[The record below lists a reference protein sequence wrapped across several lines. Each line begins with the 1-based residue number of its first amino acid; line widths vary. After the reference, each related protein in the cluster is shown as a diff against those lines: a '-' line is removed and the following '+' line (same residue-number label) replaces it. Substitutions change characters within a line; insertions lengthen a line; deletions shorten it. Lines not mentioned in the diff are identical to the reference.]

1 MKPIRLQAFQ
11 GAVPRRT
18 RRQIGDIQAQSVSN
32 FRLTSGRLDPL
43 YAPKSLL
50 ATVPAGDLKSIY
62 RLYDSAGTSYWMA
75 WLNDV
80 DLVRGPVAGD
90 TSFRFYFSSSAFEPR
105 VSNLA
110 MATAAAAPYPNTWF
124 VLGVF
129 APTTKPTATPT
140 GGSGTLETR
149 TYCYTFVTPW
159 GEESAPSPAATLVSG
174 YPSATW
180 SLTCPDVAPAN
191 TYAVSAVSWSG
202 GVLTFTA
209 GSTFGLR
216 AGEYVTLSG
225 LAPASLNVSMKVLAV
240 TDATHFTV
248 SLAANPGTITD
259 GVGTATRDAPHN
271 TAGMTKRL
279 YRSVTTATDTQ
290 FYFTKEVPVATTAIT
305 DDVGAAIGEPLPTTG
320 WAMPPTDLQGMK
332 MLPCGSIV
340 GFRGNGNEICFS
352 EPLSPYA
359 WPASYRITTDYPLVG
374 LGVFGTS
381 FVACTTGT
389 PYLVTG
395 TAPEVMSSTKVDQQW
410 PCLAKRSIVE
420 MGYGITWATAFGLAH
435 IGLDGTDLITE
446 AFYTEREW
454 RAINPASLISAYY
467 SGRYYGAYQVDSQ
480 TYGILILDG
489 KNAEAVV
496 TFAELKPSAMWTD
509 PATGRMYLAMDGDIK
524 EWDADVSSRLS
535 GQWWSK
541 EFVAATPFNMGA
553 ARVEGGFFGTAA
565 EEAAYAAL
573 VDTQHSANAAVI
585 GDLSYGAGSVDGSGC
600 NAYGFNDSEVVPD
613 SLVGD
618 GALRAI
624 TFELYADGE
633 LKFSKSVSSDTTFR
647 LPAGVKYDNFSVRV
661 LGNVP
666 IDAVVIGETA
676 TSLAEA

>member
-18 RRQIGDIQAQSVSN
+18 RRQLGDIQAQAISN
-32 FRLTSGRLDPL
+32 FRMTSGRLDPL
-43 YAPKSLL
+43 YSPKSLQ
-50 ATVPAGDLKSIY
+50 ATVPAGDLKSLY
-62 RLYDSAGTSYWMA
+62 RLYDSAGASYWLA
-75 WLNDV
+75 WLDDTDV
-80 DLVRGPVAGD
+80 VRGPVAGD
-90 TSFRFYFSSSAFEPR
+90 SSFRFYYSSEAFEPR
-105 VSNLA
+105 ASNLA
-110 MATAAAAPYPNTWF
+110 MATSAAAPYPNTWF

-129 APTTKPTATPT
+129 APTTKPTAAPT

-174 YPSATW
+174 YPNATW
-180 SLTCPDVAPAN
+180 AITCPDVAPAN
-191 TYAVSAVSWSG
+191 TYTVTAVAWVG
-202 GVLTFTA
+202 GVLTFTVT
-209 GSTFGLR
+209 STFGLR
-216 AGEYVTLSG
+216 AGERVTPAG
-225 LAPASLNVSMKVLAV
+225 LAPAVLNTSMKVLAV

-248 SLAANPGTITD
+248 AMAANPGTITD
-259 GVGTATRDAPHN
+259 GAGTVTRDAPHN

-279 YRSVTTATDTQ
+279 YRSVTTAADTQ
-290 FYFTKEVPVATTAIT
+290 FYFAKEVAVATTAIT

-340 GFRGNGNEICFS
+340 GFRGNEICFS
-352 EPLSPYA
+352 EPLSPCA
-359 WPASYRITTDYPLVG
+359 WPTSYRITTDYPLVG

-389 PYLVTG
+389 PYLITG
-395 TAPEVMSSTKVDQQW
+395 LAPESMSPTKVDQQW
-410 PCLAKRSIVE
+410 PCLSKRSIVE
-420 MGYGITWATAFGLAH
+420 MGYGTTWATAFGLAH

-480 TYGILILDG
+480 TYGILVLDG

-496 TFAELKPSAMWTD
+496 SFAQLKPTALWTD
-509 PATGRMYLAMDGDIK
+509 PATGRLYLAMDGDIK
-524 EWDADVSSRLS
+524 EWDADQSTRLS
-535 GQWWSK
+535 GAWWSK

-553 ARVEGGFFGTAA
+553 ARVEGEFFGTAT

-573 VDTQHSANAAVI
+573 VEAQHDANDLVIAVTTA
-585 GDLSYGAGSVDGSGC
+585 GAGSINGSGC

-618 GALRAI
+618 GALRAV
-624 TFELYADGE
+624 TFELYASGE
-633 LKFSKSVSSDTTFR
+633 LVFSKTVSRDATFR
-647 LPAGVKYDNFSVRV
+647 LPAGKKYDNFSVR
-661 LGNVP
+661 LIGNVP

-676 TSLAEA
+676 VALAEA